1 MAEVTINYK
10 DAVIATMDTSGT
22 KTLQT
27 QGKYCEDDIEVVY
40 VRPSVAGGYREKWL
54 GLIARNQTTIED
66 ADVTS
71 IGKSAFREY
80 TTLTSAIF
88 PNCTTVGE
96 SAFNSCTNLT
106 TLKLPNLTTITG
118 ANAFNGVIASALVFP
133 KLSSYPSINAINA
146 AKATAIDLGPTIGGI
161 NSYMF
166 QSSSNL
172 ETLILR
178 KTSLAA
184 LNNINAF
191 NSTLF
196 ASGKSGGTLYVPQA
210 IISEYNQ
217 ATNWSTILGYANN
230 SIAAIEGSQYE
241 NYYADGTPIT

>member
-1 MAEVTINYK
+1 LA
-10 DAVIATMDTSGT
+10 
-22 KTLQT
+22 
-27 QGKYCEDDIEVVY
+27 
-40 VRPSVAGGYREKWL
+40 
-54 GLIARNQTTIED
+54 
-66 ADVTS
+66 
-71 IGKSAFREY
+71 
-80 TTLTSAIF
+80 
-88 PNCTTVGE
+88 
-96 SAFNSCTNLT
+96 

-133 KLSSYPSINAINA
+133 KLSSYPSINAINS
-146 AKATAIDLGPTIGGI
+146 AKATAIDLGPTIDGI
-161 NSYMF
+161 NAYMF

-210 IISEYNQ
+210 LIASYEA

-230 SIAAIEGSQYE
+230 QIKSIESTHTDPTAPIDLTL
-241 NYYADGTPIT
+241 YYADGTPIT